1 MNSYNRLKKKT
12 QVVTPT
18 KWNRQSV
25 ILSIIISFFF
35 FIMIFSTYVKW
46 GDVKEL
52 FYKDKYQYTSGK
64 IINYEAVKTPSQ
76 TRMGSR
82 IITKY
87 NIEYSYS
94 VSGKIYEKK
103 ELIDENP
110 NFIKRI
116 VVSYNIDN
124 PNNASIA
131 IE

>member
-1 MNSYNRLKKKT
+1 MNNYNRMKKKT
-12 QVVTPT
+12 QLVTPK
-18 KWNRQSV
+18 KWNRQSI
-25 ILSIIISFFF
+25 ILTIIIFFFF

-46 GDVKEL
+46 GDVKEI

-64 IINYEAVKTPSQ
+64 IINYEIVKIPSA

-94 VSGKIYEKK
+94 VSGKSYEKK

-110 NFIKRI
+110 NYIKRI

-124 PNNASIA
+124 PYAASIA